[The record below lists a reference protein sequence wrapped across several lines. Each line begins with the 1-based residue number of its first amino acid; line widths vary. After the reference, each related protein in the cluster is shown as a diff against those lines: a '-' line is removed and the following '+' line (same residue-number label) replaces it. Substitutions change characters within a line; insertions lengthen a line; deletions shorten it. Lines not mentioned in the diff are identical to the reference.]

1 MEKAMNAAMT
11 TPPTVPPTMRMVLV
25 LTPPLED
32 EDEVACARAVDDAV
46 DDVTGSLA
54 VEYTVLSAGKSVGT
68 GVELPVVLV
77 TCVFAVATR
86 AALTSLEEL
95 VTGTG
100 LCEVVGASVG
110 VSGVDVVEGVSGTIE
125 VVGTAVVDGTAGE
138 VVTTTTGGVL
148 V

>member
-1 MEKAMNAAMT
+1 
-11 TPPTVPPTMRMVLV
+11 MRMVLV
-25 LTPPLED
+25 LTPPLE

-54 VEYTVLSAGKSVGT
+54 VEYTVLRAGKSVGT
-68 GVELPVVLV
+68 GVELPVALV

-86 AALTSLEEL
+86 AALASLEEL

-100 LCEVVGASVG
+100 LDKVVGATVG
-110 VSGVDVVEGVSGTIE
+110 VSGVDVVEGVSGTID

-138 VVTTTTGGVL
+138 DVTVTTCGVL